1 MNNKKLKSEL
11 GDLVG
16 GVFLISAIYF
26 IWANTGFT
34 SLFTIP
40 HIAFLIFGSVICKF
54 FLGWSLF
61 LIIKIVEKPFDYFDR
76 RFPNYLQR
84 GNTLAWI
91 KFSGFI
97 SQILIY
103 IVIFNI
109 TKYFYVDFFTA
120 EYEIKHPPL
129 MRSFHCT
136 QFKNEFT
143 LGKYS
148 NPTNKQIEDLCI
160 CIDNKLTEA
169 DKSNLNSNVN
179 EIGSENLIKS
189 IKVFG
194 DALKQC
200 GGHDL

>member
-1 MNNKKLKSEL
+1 MDNRKLKAEL

-16 GVFLISAIYF
+16 GTFLISAIYF
-26 IWANTGFT
+26 IWTNTGFI

-40 HIAFLIFGSVICKF
+40 HISFLIFGCLVSKF
-54 FLGWSLF
+54 FLGWILF
-61 LIIKIVEKPFDYFDR
+61 LIIKIIEKPFDYFDR
-76 RFPNYLQR
+76 KFPNYLHK
-84 GNTLAWI
+84 GNNAAWI
-91 KFSGFI
+91 KFLGFI

-109 TKYFYVDFFTA
+109 TKHFYINLFTS

-129 MRSFHCT
+129 MRSFHCS
-136 QFKNEFT
+136 QLKNEFT

-148 NPTNKQIEDLCI
+148 NPTNKQIEDLCS

-169 DKSNLNSNVN
+169 DRTNLNSNIN
-179 EIGSENLIKS
+179 EIGTDNFIKS
-189 IKVFG
+189 VKIFG
-194 DALKQC
+194 DSLKQC